1 MTNNEIKKQILTNQQ
16 VLLRNYAYEIRRQK
30 IYLERHQKL
39 YNEAVELYKEAKQ
52 IKQYIIEDK
61 I

>member
-16 VLLRNYAYEIRRQK
+16 VLLRNYASEIRRQK

-39 YNEAVELYKEAKQ
+39 YDEAVELYNEAKT
-52 IKQYIIEDK
+52 IKQYILEDK